1 MASMSLFNHKRISS
15 RRREPSSG
23 KPARL
28 FAMVL
33 VACASLALGACSHAQ
48 SRVDG
53 VGREPVVG
61 LPCEGC
67 EAVFAGL
74 PRSLSSKARI
84 APASE
89 PGEPM
94 RLAGTVRDDE
104 GRVASEVIV
113 YAYHTNAN
121 GIYPTDGSQRGQAGF
136 RHGRLRGWAMTDASG
151 RYQFDT
157 IRPAGYP
164 NTDLPA
170 HVHMHVLE
178 PGRCTYY
185 IDDTLFDDDPRLTAD
200 MRRKL
205 TLGRGGNGI
214 VVPRRDADG
223 VWLVTRDITL
233 GERIPGYPKR
243 REPTVE
249 N

>member
-1 MASMSLFNHKRISS
+1 MTMRYTRDRDSKRTSS
-15 RRREPSSG
+15 RRCERSNLSPS
-23 KPARL
+23 RF
-28 FAMVL
+28 FAAAL
-33 VACASLALGACSHAQ
+33 VACTWLVVGACSQAQ
-48 SRVDG
+48 SRLDSL
-53 VGREPVVG
+53 GREPIVG

-67 EAVFAGL
+67 EAVFAGM
-74 PRSLSSKARI
+74 PVSLTSSARI
-84 APASE
+84 ASAGE
-89 PGEPM
+89 AGEPM
-94 RLAGTVRDDE
+94 QIVGTVRDGD
-104 GRVASEVIV
+104 GRVASGVIV

-121 GIYPTDGSQRGQAGF
+121 GVYPTDDSQRGKAGF
-136 RHGRLRGWAMTDASG
+136 RHGRLRGWAKTDANG

-164 NTDLPA
+164 STDLPA

-185 IDDTLFDDDPRLTAD
+185 IDDILFEDDPRLTAD

-214 VVPRRDADG
+214 AIPHQDADG

-243 REPTVE
+243 
-249 N
+249 

>member
-1 MASMSLFNHKRISS
+1 MASMSPFNHKRVSS
-15 RRREPSSG
+15 RRIAPACRSM
-23 KPARL
+23 ARL
-28 FAMVL
+28 FATVL
-33 VACASLALGACSHAQ
+33 VACAWLVAGACSRAQ
-48 SRVDG
+48 GRIDS
-53 VGREPVVG
+53 VGREPIVG

-67 EAVFAGL
+67 EAVFAGM
-74 PRSLSSKARI
+74 PVSLTSSARI
-84 APASE
+84 APAGE
-89 PGEPM
+89 AGEPM
-94 RLAGTVRDDE
+94 RIVGTVRDDE
-104 GRVASEVIV
+104 GRIASGVLV
-113 YAYHTNAN
+113 YAYHTNAS
-121 GIYPTDGSQRGQAGF
+121 GVYPTADSQRGQAGF
-136 RHGRLRGWAMTDASG
+136 RHGRLRGWAKTDANG

-185 IDDTLFDDDPRLTAD
+185 IDDILFEDDPRLTAD

-214 VVPRRDADG
+214 AIPHQDADG

-243 REPTVE
+243 
-249 N
+249 